1 MTAAMCGVLCISGVI
16 LTTGF
21 YTTVILTLLLLLC
34 VAGFLLRHFWCRAAK
49 LGKELSDEKQARND
63 LSGFLSHFSTRLRG
77 DEGFE
82 GVMHITAA
90 NIAEKIDAESVC
102 IYEFRNDV
110 FTGAGIHGNY
120 PLIHGFKNTPL
131 TTRQHLI
138 EALHNENIVAG
149 VGFPGFLLVSK
160 EPVLIPDAKS
170 DLRFN
175 RFSDRQALG
184 SVMAVPLLQD
194 GSVAG
199 IVCAVGNKK
208 HPGHS
213 FSTQQ
218 FESLRRLSG
227 EIRMVQTLVQVYLEI
242 NRRDRIDQE
251 LHLTRQIQNSLLP
264 ASFPV
269 WGDFTIDAKT
279 RSAKEVNGDYYDFVE
294 IDNDRLLVIIGDACG
309 KGVPA
314 CMLTA
319 MTRSFARSMANS
331 FTTLPEFLA
340 ELNKKLFNDTQGD
353 RFITVGCCLLDR
365 RCSLLEFGRAGHS
378 AIVTHV
384 HNHIRIIKPDGTA
397 LGIMPGEFASYET
410 LCVSLDPGSTAMM
423 YTDGMTEAINS
434 FEEEFGTGRLIDAF
448 SESCK
453 KRTEN
458 AEIISD
464 LTNAVMSFERE
475 QADDQ
480 TVVLIH
486 RNGRTK

>member
-1 MTAAMCGVLCISGVI
+1 MTAAMCGVLCASGV
-16 LTTGF
+16 LTSGF
-21 YTTVILTLLLLLC
+21 YSTVILTLLLLLC
-34 VAGFLLRHFWCRAAK
+34 TAGVALHLLKHRAER
-49 LGKELSDEKQARND
+49 LGRELEEEKQARND
-63 LSGFLSHFSTRLRG
+63 LSGFLSRFSTRLRG

-90 NIAEKIDAESVC
+90 NVAEKIEAESVC
-102 IYEFRNDV
+102 IYEFRNDT
-110 FTGAGIHGNY
+110 FTGAGVHGNY
-120 PLIHGFKNTPL
+120 PLIHGFRNTPL
-131 TTRQHLI
+131 TTRQHLL
-138 EALHNENIVAG
+138 EALYNEKIIAG
-149 VGFPGFLLVSK
+149 VGFPGSLLVSK

-170 DLRFN
+170 DPQFN
-175 RFSDRQALG
+175 RFADRQTLG
-184 SVMAVPLLQD
+184 SVMAVPMLQD
-194 GSVAG
+194 GAVAG

-218 FESLRRLSG
+218 FESLCRFSP
-227 EIRMVQTLVQVYLEI
+227 EIQMVQTLVQVYLEI

-264 ASFPV
+264 SSFPV
-269 WGDFTIDAKT
+269 WGDFTIDART

-294 IDNDRLLVIIGDACG
+294 IDSDRLLVIIGDACG

-353 RFITVGCCLLDR
+353 RFITVGCCLLNKRD
-365 RCSLLEFGRAGHS
+365 SLLEFGRAGHS
-378 AIVTHV
+378 AMVTHV
-384 HNHIRIIKPDGTA
+384 HNHIRIIKPDGTG
-397 LGIMPGEFASYET
+397 LGIMPEDFASYET
-410 LCVSLDPGSTAMM
+410 FCLSLDPGSTVMM

-434 FEEEFGTGRLIDAF
+434 FEEEFGTQRLIDAF

-453 KRTEN
+453 KHTEN
-458 AEIISD
+458 SKIIDD
-464 LTNAVMSFERE
+464 LMSAVTLFERE

-480 TVVLIH
+480 TVVLIR
-486 RNGRTK
+486 RNGRV

>member
-1 MTAAMCGVLCISGVI
+1 MTAAMCGVLCISGVV
-16 LTTGF
+16 LTSGF
-21 YTTVILTLLLLLC
+21 YSTVILTLLLLLC
-34 VAGFLLRHFWCRAAK
+34 IALIALRLLKNRAEK
-49 LGKELSDEKQARND
+49 LAKELKDEQQARND
-63 LSGFLSHFSTRLRG
+63 LSGFLLRFSTRLRG

-90 NIAEKIDAESVC
+90 NVAEKIDAESVC
-102 IYEFRNDV
+102 IYEFRNDT
-110 FTGAGIHGNY
+110 FTGAGVHGNY

-131 TTRQHLI
+131 TTRQHLL
-138 EALHNENIVAG
+138 EALHNEKIVAG
-149 VGFPGFLLVSK
+149 VGFPGSLLISK
-160 EPVLIPDAKS
+160 EPVLIPNAKS
-170 DLRFN
+170 DPRFN
-175 RFSDRQALG
+175 RFSDSQTLG
-184 SVMAVPLLQD
+184 SVMAVPMLHD
-194 GSVAG
+194 GAVAG

-218 FESLRRLSG
+218 FESLCRFSP
-227 EIRMVQTLVQVYLEI
+227 EILMVQTLVQVYLEI

-264 ASFPV
+264 SSFPV
-269 WGDFTIDAKT
+269 WGDFTIEART

-294 IDNDRLLVIIGDACG
+294 IDSDRLLVIIGDACG

-340 ELNKKLFNDTQGD
+340 ELNKRLFGDTQGD
-353 RFITVGCCLLDR
+353 RFITVGCCLLNKRDA
-365 RCSLLEFGRAGHS
+365 LLEFGRAGHS
-378 AIVTHV
+378 AMVTHV
-384 HNHIRIIKPDGTA
+384 HNHIRIIKPDGTG
-397 LGIMPGEFASYET
+397 LGIMPEDFASYET
-410 LCVSLDPGSTAMM
+410 LCVSLDPGSTVMM

-434 FEEEFGTGRLIDAF
+434 FEEEFGTQRLIDAF

-453 KRTEN
+453 NRTEN
-458 AEIISD
+458 SEIIND
-464 LTNAVMSFERE
+464 LMNAVKLFERE

-486 RNGRTK
+486 RNGRA